1 MECAD
6 ILHVLWA
13 GICRDSSGSLIMD
26 TAEWCNLA
34 SLQGS
39 GWDERLQTLHHY
51 CVNWCANNGIRPST
65 VEQLSPLN
73 FLALLQQLTT
83 QICQCSWPYVQY
95 VHHSS
100 IANSLSFFLTIFSQA
115 CKSLEWMR
123 SVTIIPWALQRA
135 MPTGFC
141 FLVHSVILCCNF
153 AVWVWNIDGIFQL
166 YVWQTMPRIAWLAE
180 FILHV
185 PQPHLH
191 HAVRFDS

>member
-13 GICRDSSGSLIMD
+13 GICRDFSGSLIMD

-39 GWDERLQTLHHY
+39 AWDERLQTLHHY

-100 IANSLSFFLTIFSQA
+100 IANSLSFFLTIFFSGLQKLGVDA
-115 CKSLEWMR
+115 ISYDYPLGPSKGYANRVLFLGAFSHSMLQLRGLGLE
-123 SVTIIPWALQRA
+123 
-135 MPTGFC
+135 
-141 FLVHSVILCCNF
+141 H
-153 AVWVWNIDGIFQL
+153 
-166 YVWQTMPRIAWLAE
+166 
-180 FILHV
+180 
-185 PQPHLH
+185 
-191 HAVRFDS
+191 